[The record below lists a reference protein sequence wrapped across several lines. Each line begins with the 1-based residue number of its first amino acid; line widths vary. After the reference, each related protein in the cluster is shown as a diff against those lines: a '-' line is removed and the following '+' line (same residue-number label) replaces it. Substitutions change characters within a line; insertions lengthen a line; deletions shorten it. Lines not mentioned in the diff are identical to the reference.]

1 MKKDIKVIFLITI
14 FTILLFGNTVFASG
28 DDGDPQEG
36 RAMGYTAE
44 EQDDGGD
51 SGIMLFSTKT
61 LTSVSPFTE
70 STYTHS
76 SVYEDTNIRNGID
89 VSSWNGDI
97 NWDKVAADGVE
108 FVMIRAGYR
117 TYGSGVIYADSNFET
132 NIKGALDAG
141 LKVGVYI
148 FSQAITKTEA
158 LEEAE
163 FILNKISGY
172 DVTLPIVFDFEYASS
187 SSGNT
192 GRLYNAN
199 LSVSQAT
206 EICKKFAAAVEA
218 EGYRAMI
225 YANQS
230 MLTNGVDADT
240 LALNYAVWLANYT
253 TKTSYLGDYDMWQYS
268 SSGSVSG
275 ISGNVDCNFWY
286 DDGTLEREKVPST
299 KISLNV
305 TSKSLMVGKAFTLKA
320 TLSPSSTTDN
330 ISFSSSKPYVAYVN
344 AAGYVKAV
352 SKGVTTITVTT
363 TSGLTKKCKVIVNED
378 LSNYEITSIS
388 NQEYTGSA
396 IKPTV
401 TVQRTKK
408 IATSAKTTANL
419 SMRSGPSTSYGKIT
433 TIPKGTKVT
442 VLGSITVDDMVWYAV
457 SAKVSGTTYKGYCS
471 SSYLTVTK
479 TYKTLTKNTHYT
491 VKYTNNKKVGKATVT
506 VTGIDGGTAS
516 GTLKKTF
523 KICPKKITS
532 IKTVSVSKT
541 AAKIKWSKKTSGSG
555 YQIYRKKGSS
565 GTYKLIKTI
574 KKNTTVTYKNTG
586 LAKNTTYYYKVR
598 TYKVVDGK
606 YYYGA
611 FSKALKVTTKK

>member
-1 MKKDIKVIFLITI
+1 MKKIFKILFLTAL
-14 FTILLFGNTVFASG
+14 FTMFLSVSTVFA
-28 DDGDPQEG
+28 DDADGDPQAG
-36 RAMGYTAE
+36 RAMGYTAYE
-44 EQDDGGD
+44 DNDE
-51 SGIMLFSTKT
+51 SGIMLFSSSSF
-61 LTSVSPFTE
+61 TSVSPFTG

-76 SVYEDTNIRNGID
+76 SVFADTDLRNGID

-97 NWDKVAADGVE
+97 DWSKVAADGVE
-108 FVMIRAGYR
+108 FVIIRVGYR
-117 TYGSGVIYADSNFET
+117 TYGSGVICADDNFTSNIE
-132 NIKGALDAG
+132 GALNAG

-148 FSQAITKTEA
+148 FTQAITKTEA

-163 FILNKISGY
+163 YVLDKISGY
-172 DVTLPIVFDFEYASS
+172 DITLPVVFDFEYASS

-206 EICKKFAAAVEA
+206 AICSKFAAAVEA

-225 YANQS
+225 YANKS
-230 MLTNGVDADT
+230 MLTSGLDADS

-253 TKTSYLGDYDMWQYS
+253 TSTTYSGSYDMWQYS

-286 DDGTLEREKVPST
+286 DDGTLEREKVAST
-299 KISLNV
+299 KITLNA
-305 TSKSLMVGKAFTLKA
+305 TSKTLMVGKGFTLKA
-320 TLSPSSTTDN
+320 TLSPSDTTDN
-330 ISFSSSKPYVAYVN
+330 VAFSSNKPYVAYVN
-344 AAGYVKAV
+344 SSGYVKAV
-352 SKGVTTITVTT
+352 SKGTATITVTT
-363 TSGLTKKCKVIVNED
+363 TSGLTKKCKVIVNEN
-378 LSNYEITSIS
+378 LSNYEIVSIS

-396 IKPTV
+396 IKPAV

-419 SMRSGPSTSYGKIT
+419 NMRSGPSTSYDKII
-433 TIPKGTKVT
+433 TIPKSTKVT
-442 VLGSITVDDMVWYAV
+442 VLGSITVDDTVWYAV
-457 SAKVSGTTYKGYCS
+457 SVKISGTTYKGYCS
-471 SSYLTVTK
+471 SAYLTVTK
-479 TYKTLTKNTHYT
+479 TYKTLTLNTHYT
-491 VKYTNNKKVGKATVT
+491 VKYSNNKKVGKATVT
-506 VTGIDGGTAS
+506 VTGMDGGTAS

-541 AAKIKWSKKTSGSG
+541 AVKIKWSKKTSGSG

-565 GTYKLIKTI
+565 GSYKLIKTI
-574 KKNTTVTYKNTG
+574 KSNTTVTYKNTG
-586 LAKNTTYYYKVR
+586 LTKNTTYYYKVR

-611 FSKALKVTTKK
+611 FSKALKVTTNK